1 MQVWKEANLFHC
13 SECQLARLNEG
24 ISKSLV
30 RQNHLKTWIAHL
42 NAQYRPLL
50 RLPRQAFAPSWS
62 IWHYNWNKCGTL
74 FFCTKAMKET
84 SLSAVRFLID
94 LKRFHFHNSFT
105 NLRTVGKCDFVRFN
119 TQRLS
124 KHEQLSKCLFA
135 FHKKSILS
143 KLIDFTNTCVML

>member
-1 MQVWKEANLFHC
+1 M
-13 SECQLARLNEG
+13 
-24 ISKSLV
+24 
-30 RQNHLKTWIAHL
+30 
-42 NAQYRPLL
+42 NAQYCPLL

-62 IWHYNWNKCGTL
+62 IWHYNWNKCVTL

-84 SLSAVRFLID
+84 SLSPVRFLIG
-94 LKRFHFHNSFT
+94 LKRFHFHNGFT

-135 FHKKSILS
+135 FHKKIHSIKIDWLY
-143 KLIDFTNTCVML
+143 KYMCDVVKQATPLVLISWTSRSLISSLKPISQLQLINACARVCY